1 MRIPRGLKIVIISI
15 AICGVI
21 ALLIW
26 AFLEG
31 RKELAMEQ
39 ERERPIKAPLRV
51 SIVHGENVITLDAAT
66 QKISGIVTAPLAPHF
81 SGGVG
86 GNHVAGALV
95 PDADVVWLDGKAWV
109 YARRGSEQ
117 FIRKEIATDRLA
129 ENVWGVEKNV
139 SPGEHVVTQGA
150 QQLLSEEFRAQIR
163 VGED

>member
-1 MRIPRGLKIVIISI
+1 MRIPRGLKIVITVL
-15 AICGVI
+15 AICVVI
-21 ALLIW
+21 AFLIW

-31 RKELAMEQ
+31 RKNLALEQ
-39 ERERPIKAPLRV
+39 ERERPIKAPSRV
-51 SIVHGENVITLDAAT
+51 SIVHGATVITLDPAT
-66 QKISGIVTAPLAPHF
+66 QKISGIVTAPLAPRF

-109 YARRGSEQ
+109 YAQRGSEQ
-117 FIRKEIATDRLA
+117 FIRKEIATDRPSA
-129 ENVWGVEKNV
+129 NGWFVEKNV

-150 QQLLSEEFRAQIR
+150 QLLLSEEFRSQIQ